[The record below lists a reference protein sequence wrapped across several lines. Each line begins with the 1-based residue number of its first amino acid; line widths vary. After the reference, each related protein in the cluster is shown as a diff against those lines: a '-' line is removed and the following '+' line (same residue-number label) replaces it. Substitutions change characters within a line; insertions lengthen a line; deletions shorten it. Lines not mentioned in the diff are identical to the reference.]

1 MPSQQSLDKQMGK
14 AAAETQSLLEP
25 SPETSFSGMP
35 AQPGIT
41 QGDIN
46 PLMLSAKEV
55 KKLNESEDGKKITDW
70 IMRQY
75 NTMRSVR
82 RTYERQWY
90 TNLSFYMGKQY
101 VEWSKHEERLV
112 PMPKL
117 DKYTPRITV
126 NKIRPIIRT
135 EISKMTSQRPTAS
148 VMPASNDDDDVF
160 AARAGE
166 QVWASLYDR
175 LNFDRVLG
183 TAAFWASI
191 AGNSYIKTFWDD
203 QGYDANNKM
212 YGDIGWAALSPF
224 NILVPDL
231 IEECLEYQSYVFCV
245 YSKPIEWIELAYA
258 DVIPEGV
265 NIASSGDVED
275 LLSPMKM
282 GITPNTNARPPSAL
296 IIEAWVKPGAT
307 KLMPQGGFV
316 TIVNNQIIQAGL
328 KGIPYP
334 HGEYPFAKI
343 DHVPTG
349 RYYTESVITDLIPLQ
364 IEYNRTQ
371 SQIIEAKNRTSKP
384 QMIFDEGSVTP
395 QKITTEPGLWIPIRP
410 NAQRPQP
417 IPLQDLPAYV
427 VQFNERQQQNFEDIS
442 GQHEVSRGQAPGG
455 VSAATAI
462 AYLQERDDTYLSTT
476 IRSIESAV
484 ETVARQSLSLAAAY
498 WDVPRLVK
506 STGEDGGYEAALFKG
521 ADIAR
526 GCDLRVE
533 AGSALPSSKSARM
546 ANVMDFMKFG
556 YMSPQEGFELLD
568 MPMLQQWTTR
578 RGIDKRAAQSENI
591 EFKRIPQEQIMMA
604 EQMYQMQVQ
613 AGQAQIDP
621 NTGMPAPR
629 PSVIPINEWDND
641 DVHIEIHELMQKG
654 SSYKLLPQHVRDE
667 LENHVAQHKAR
678 RMARMMG
685 AMPPGGPQPGGAYE
699 PGSQGIP
706 GDASSGG
713 MPPEGSPPGPGMTDM
728 QAPPGSAPM
737 A

>member
-1 MPSQQSLDKQMGK
+1 MPSQQSLDKGVS
-14 AAAETQSLLEP
+14 AALAETQSMLEM
-25 SPETSFSGMP
+25 SPKTGLSE
-35 AQPGIT
+35 AQPTVIPESE
-41 QGDIN
+41 IN
-46 PLMLSAKEV
+46 PLMLSAGQV
-55 KKLNESEDGKKITDW
+55 KKLADSDDGRKLADW

-82 RTYERQWY
+82 RSYERQWY

-117 DKYTPRITV
+117 DKYTPRITI
-126 NKIRPIIRT
+126 NKVRPIVRT

-166 QVWASLYDR
+166 QVWTSLYDR
-175 LNFDRVLG
+175 LKFDKVLT
-183 TAAFWASI
+183 TASFWASI
-191 AGNSYIKTFWDD
+191 AGNSYIKTYWDD
-203 QGYDANNKM
+203 QAYDYSSKL
-212 YGDIGWAALSPF
+212 YGDIRWAALSPF

-231 IEECLEYQSYVFCV
+231 IEEDIQCQPFVLCV
-245 YSKPIEWIELAYA
+245 YAKPIEWIELAYA

-265 NIASSGDVED
+265 NISSSSDVED
-275 LLSPMKM
+275 LMSPMKM
-282 GITPNTNARPPSAL
+282 GITPNSNARPPSAL
-296 IIEAWVKPGAT
+296 LIEAWVKPGAT
-307 KLMPQGGFV
+307 KLLPQGGFV
-316 TIVNNQIIQAGL
+316 TIVNNRIIQAGL
-328 KGIPYP
+328 KGLPYE

-343 DHVPTG
+343 DHIPTG
-349 RYYTESVITDLIPLQ
+349 RFYTESVITDLIPLQ

-384 QMIFDEGSVTP
+384 QMMFDEGSVAP
-395 QKITTEPGLWIPIRP
+395 QKITTEPGLWIPVRP

-417 IPLQDLPAYV
+417 IPVQDLPAYV
-427 VQFNERQQQNFEDIS
+427 VQFNERQQMNFEDIS
-442 GQHEVSRGQAPGG
+442 GQHEATRGQAPGG

-462 AYLQERDDTYLSTT
+462 AYLQERDDTYLSPT
-476 IRSIESAV
+476 IRSIEAAV
-484 ETVARQSLSLAAAY
+484 QTVARQSLTLASSY

-521 ADIAR
+521 SDIAR
-526 GCDLRVE
+526 GTDLRVE

-578 RGIDKRAAQSENI
+578 RGIDKRAAQQENI
-591 EFKRIPQEQIMMA
+591 DFKRIPMEQVMMA
-604 EQMYQMQVQ
+604 EQMYAMSMPQP
-613 AGQAQIDP
+613 DP
-621 NTGMPAPR
+621 ATGEIPPR

-685 AMPPGGPQPGGAYE
+685 AMPPSGPQPGGAYE
-699 PGSQGIP
+699 PGN
-706 GDASSGG
+706 SGSLG
-713 MPPEGSPPGPGMTDM
+713 PVAGSEPMPPMPTSTDLQGPDAAGPTPG
-728 QAPPGSAPM
+728 Q
-737 A
+737 

>member
-1 MPSQQSLDKQMGK
+1 MPSQQSLDKSPMGR
-14 AAAETQSLLEP
+14 ALAETNSLLEM
-25 SPETSFSGMP
+25 SPTTGLSGSAP
-35 AQPGIT
+35 QRTPE
-41 QGDIN
+41 GDIN
-46 PLMLSAKEV
+46 PLMLDAKQV
-55 KKLNESEDGKKITDW
+55 QKLADSDDGRKLVDW

-82 RTYERQWY
+82 RPYERQWY

-117 DKYTPRITV
+117 DKYTPRITI
-126 NKIRPIIRT
+126 NKVRPIVRT
-135 EISKMTSQRPTAS
+135 EIAKMTSQRPTAS
-148 VMPASNDDDDVF
+148 VMPASNDDDDIF

-166 QVWASLYDR
+166 QVWQSLYDR
-175 LNFDRVLG
+175 LKFDKQLAS
-183 TAAFWASI
+183 AAFWTSI
-191 AGNSYIKTFWDD
+191 AGNAYIKTYWDD
-203 QGYDANNKM
+203 QAYDHTTGV
-212 YGDIGWAALSPF
+212 YGDVRWAPLSPF

-231 IEECLEYQSYVFCV
+231 IEEDIQAQSYIFCV
-245 YSKPIEWIELAYA
+245 YAKPIEWIELAYA
-258 DVIPEGV
+258 DVIPPGT
-265 NIASSGDVED
+265 NIASSSDVED

-282 GITPNTNARPPSAL
+282 GITPNSNARPPSAL
-296 IIEAWVKPGAT
+296 LIEAWVKPGAT
-307 KLMPQGGFV
+307 KLLPQGGFV
-316 TIVNNQIIQAGL
+316 TIVNNRIIQAGL
-328 KGIPYP
+328 KGLPYA

-349 RYYTESVITDLIPLQ
+349 RFYTESVITDLVPLQ

-384 QMIFDEGSVTP
+384 QMMFDEGSVAP

-410 NAQRPQP
+410 NAQRPSP
-417 IPLQDLPAYV
+417 VPVQDLPAYV

-442 GQHEVSRGQAPGG
+442 GQHEATRGQAPGG

-462 AYLQERDDTYLSTT
+462 AYLQERDDSYLAPT
-476 IRSIESAV
+476 IRSIEAAV
-484 ETVARQSLSLAAAY
+484 QTVARQSLTLASSY

-521 ADIAR
+521 SDIAR
-526 GCDLRVE
+526 GTDLRVE

-578 RGIDKRAAQSENI
+578 RGIDKRAAQQENVD
-591 EFKRIPQEQIMMA
+591 FKRIPLMQVQVA
-604 EQMYQMQVQ
+604 EQMYQQQVMMGGVEMDPMS
-613 AGQAQIDP
+613 GQAP
-621 NTGMPAPR
+621 PR

-685 AMPPGGPQPGGAYE
+685 AAPGGPQPGGAYE
-699 PGSQGIP
+699 PGSEGKPGAEAAPPQPTSTDMAGPSQAGPIP
-706 GDASSGG
+706 G
-713 MPPEGSPPGPGMTDM
+713 
-728 QAPPGSAPM
+728 Q
-737 A
+737 

>member
-1 MPSQQSLDKQMGK
+1 MPSQQSLDKSPMGK
-14 AAAETQSLLEP
+14 ALAETNSLLEM
-25 SPETSFSGMP
+25 SPANGTNLAEPTK
-35 AQPGIT
+35 AQVTPE
-41 QGDIN
+41 GDIN
-46 PLMLSAKEV
+46 PLMLNAAQV
-55 KKLNESEDGKKITDW
+55 KKLADSEDGKKLTDW

-82 RTYERQWY
+82 RPYERQWY

-126 NKIRPIIRT
+126 NKVRPIVRT

-166 QVWASLYDR
+166 QVWGSLYDR
-175 LNFDRVLG
+175 LKFDKTLSS
-183 TAAFWASI
+183 AAFWASI
-191 AGNSYIKTFWDD
+191 AGNSYIKTYWDD
-203 QGYDANNKM
+203 QAYDYSTGV
-212 YGDIGWAALSPF
+212 YGDIRWAALSPF
-224 NILVPDL
+224 NILIPDL
-231 IEECLEYQSYVFCV
+231 LEEDIQAQQFVLCV
-245 YSKPIEWIELAYA
+245 YAKPIEWIELAYA
-258 DVIPEGV
+258 DVIPPGT

-282 GITPNTNARPPSAL
+282 GLTPNSNARPPSAL
-296 IIEAWVKPGAT
+296 LIEAWIKPGAT
-307 KLMPQGGFV
+307 KLLPQGGFV
-316 TIVNNQIIQAGL
+316 TIVNNRIIQAGL
-328 KGIPYP
+328 KGLPYA
-334 HGEYPFAKI
+334 HNEYPFAKI
-343 DHVPTG
+343 DHIPTG
-349 RYYTESVITDLIPLQ
+349 RFYTESVITDLIPLQ

-384 QMIFDEGSVTP
+384 QMMFDEGSVAP

-410 NAQRPQP
+410 NAQRPSP
-417 IPLQDLPAYV
+417 VPVQDLPAYV

-442 GQHEVSRGQAPGG
+442 GQHEATRGQAPGG

-476 IRSIESAV
+476 IRSIEAAV
-484 ETVARQSLSLAAAY
+484 QTVARQSLTLASSY

-521 ADIAR
+521 SDIAR
-526 GCDLRVE
+526 GTDLRVE

-578 RGIDKRAAQSENI
+578 RGIDKRAAQQENI
-591 EFKRIPQEQIMMA
+591 DFKRIDPMQVAMA
-604 EQMYQMQVQ
+604 EQMYAMSMPQP
-613 AGQAQIDP
+613 DP
-621 NTGMPAPR
+621 TTGEVPAR

-678 RMARMMG
+678 RMARMSGM
-685 AMPPGGPQPGGAYE
+685 MPPAGPQPGGAYE
-699 PGSQGIP
+699 PGSQGMP
-706 GDASSGG
+706 GQDA
-713 MPPEGSPPGPGMTDM
+713 MPPQPTSTDM
-728 QAPPGSAPM
+728 AGPAQAGPTPGQ
-737 A
+737 

>member
-1 MPSQQSLDKQMGK
+1 MPSQPSLDKQLGK
-14 AAAETQSLLEP
+14 ALAESQSLLEP
-25 SPETSFSGMP
+25 SPETSMSGGEPQRSTPEM
-35 AQPGIT
+35 
-41 QGDIN
+41 DMN
-46 PLMLSAKEV
+46 PLMLDAAAV
-55 KKLNESEDGKKITDW
+55 KKLSESDDGRKMVDW

-75 NTMRSVR
+75 NTMRNVR
-82 RTYERQWY
+82 RPYERQWY

-101 VEWSKHEERLV
+101 IEWSKHEERLV

-117 DKYTPRITV
+117 DKFTPRITV

-148 VMPASNDDDDVF
+148 VMPASNDDDDIF

-175 LNFDRVLG
+175 LNFDKVLSS
-183 TAAFWASI
+183 AAFWASI
-191 AGNSYIKTFWDD
+191 AGNSYIKTYWDD
-203 QGYDANNKM
+203 NGYDSASRV
-212 YGDIGWAALSPF
+212 YGDIAWAALSPF

-231 IEECLEYQSYVFCV
+231 IEECIQSQPFVLCV

-265 NIASSGDVED
+265 NISSAGDVED

-296 IIEAWVKPGAT
+296 IIEAWIKPGAT
-307 KLMPQGGFV
+307 KLLPQGGFV

-349 RYYTESVITDLIPLQ
+349 RFYTESVITDLIPLQ

-384 QMIFDEGSVTP
+384 QMLYDEGSVTP
-395 QKITTEPGLWIPIRP
+395 QKITTEPGLWVPVRP
-410 NAQRPQP
+410 NATRPQP
-417 IPLQDLPAYV
+417 IPVQELPSYV
-427 VQFNERQQQNFEDIS
+427 VQFNERQQMNFEDIS
-442 GQHEVSRGQAPGG
+442 GQHEATRGQAPGG

-462 AYLQERDDTYLSTT
+462 AYLQERDDSYLSTT

-484 ETVARQSLSLAAAY
+484 QTVARQSLTLAAAY

-521 ADIAR
+521 SDVAR
-526 GCDLRVE
+526 GTDLRVE

-578 RGIDKRAAQSENI
+578 RGIDKRAAQTENI

-604 EQMYQMQVQ
+604 EQMYQQQVMMGGVQ
-613 AGQAQIDP
+613 PDPTTGQLP
-621 NTGMPAPR
+621 PR

-641 DVHIEIHELMQKG
+641 QVHIEIHELMQKG

-678 RMARMMG
+678 LLAQMSGAMPTTSPQPGGSYDPGSSGQPGMPMGPPEGPPGGMPGADQG
-685 AMPPGGPQPGGAYE
+685 AMPPPTQ
-699 PGSQGIP
+699 
-706 GDASSGG
+706 
-713 MPPEGSPPGPGMTDM
+713 
-728 QAPPGSAPM
+728 
-737 A
+737 